1 MEFGLVLVWVLAFGA
16 LTAGGAPLA
25 AALFGNLPRKGAP
38 FALPTALVMFAIVVF
53 WIGQVTFGAHT
64 VLFAALVVVG
74 AGALAHR
81 LGARPDWVS
90 VARTYGVFF
99 LAFVAFAVVRASI
112 PGVTPAGGEQF
123 LHFGLVK
130 TILASGSL
138 PPEDF
143 WFAGE
148 PMRYYYG
155 TQLQVAAFSALT
167 GTPPRYGFNL
177 GIAAFYGIL
186 VVTAYGLA
194 GSVVASAGRSY
205 RLGGTLGAFF
215 VAVGGASTTA
225 IRLLTPHL
233 PEGVRQP
240 VAEAAFGFM
249 AQRFEGGDLDAAVA
263 QQGST
268 TEWSWWFTRYVVP
281 DTLQEFPLYSFV
293 KADLHGHAL
302 SNGYVLF
309 AAALAFAYYRTP
321 AEQRRRRLGILFGG
335 LGSVA
340 GLFGFMNT
348 WSLPTAAGLTLL
360 GVAAAD
366 AHPATLLPDETAG
379 RLVLNTDTAAD
390 AGLVDRLVAETW
402 RIVLAVVVAAL
413 VVAVGVVI
421 ASPFLIFGAVP
432 TNDGAGLFPPTT
444 ALPPF
449 LVIYGG
455 VLAVAGAVLLHR
467 TVGGARE
474 SGPLVP
480 AAGAVVVLASVLV
493 GWLASIPILAVTV
506 PLIAAGWWLVRTD
519 RMGFEAVLLVAG
531 IGLVLSMDLV
541 HAKVWPPQQERWN
554 TTLKVAVQGWT
565 LLGVGVGAAGA
576 LALADARDALAARF
590 PTAREVTD
598 RDAEAEP
605 ATDGGRDLGSVA
617 GPVAVAL
624 LVVAVVLASTPF
636 AVLVFQGT
644 VEEDVRNPERLT
656 LDGLDVHDTFNG
668 EEIQAI
674 YWLDDRQGT
683 PTIVEAPG
691 HQTYSWTNPASTL
704 AGADA
709 VVGWDHQRGYRGSA
723 AFECRAERADQV
735 YTGPMENAAAVLLT
749 YEVDYVY
756 VGTNEREAYGD
767 RIRDFGAHPA
777 FEEAFTNDAATIYRV
792 DHSELPDREELRPC
806 PRAG

>member
-25 AALFGNLPRKGAP
+25 AALFANLPRKGAP
-38 FALPTALVMFAIVVF
+38 FALPTALVAFTIVVF
-53 WIGQVTFGAHT
+53 WVGQVTFGAHT
-64 VLFAALVVVG
+64 VAFAALVVVA

-81 LGARPDWVS
+81 LGARPDWTSVS
-90 VARTYGVFF
+90 RTYGVFL
-99 LAFVAFAVVRASI
+99 LAFVAFAVVRATV
-112 PGVTPAGGEQF
+112 PGITPAGGEQF

-177 GIAAFYGIL
+177 GIAAFYGLL
-186 VVTAYGLA
+186 VVTAYGVA

-205 RLGGTLGAFF
+205 RLGGIMGAFF
-215 VAVGGASTTA
+215 VAVGGATTTA
-225 IRLLTPHL
+225 IRLLTPLL
-233 PEGVRQP
+233 PEGIRRP

-249 AQRFEGGDLDAAVA
+249 ARRFERGDLDAAVA

-302 SNGYVLF
+302 ANGYVLF

-321 AEQRRRRLGILFGG
+321 AEQRARRLGILFGG
-335 LGSVA
+335 LGAVA

-366 AHPATLLPDETAG
+366 AHPATLLPADLAERLLPAG
-379 RLVLNTDTAAD
+379 SIADDPGLLERLL
-390 AGLVDRLVAETW
+390 AEAW

-421 ASPFLIFGAVP
+421 ASPFLVFGSVP
-432 TNDGAGLFPPTT
+432 TNGGAGLLPPTT
-444 ALPPF
+444 SLPPF

-455 VLAVAGAVLLHR
+455 VLAIAGAVLLHR
-467 TVGGARE
+467 SVGGARE

-480 AAGAVVVLASVLV
+480 AVGAAVVLASVLV
-493 GWLASIPILAVTV
+493 GWLASIPILAVTA
-506 PLIAAGWWLVRTD
+506 PLIAAGWWLVRTE

-565 LLGVGVGAAGA
+565 LLGVGAGAAGA

-590 PTAREVTD
+590 PAAREVGET
-598 RDAEAEP
+598 DAEA

-617 GPVAVAL
+617 APVVVAL
-624 LVVAVVLASTPF
+624 LVVAVLLASTPF

-644 VEEDVRNPERLT
+644 VEDDVRNPDRLT
-656 LDGLDVHDTFNG
+656 LDGLAVHDTFNG

-691 HQTYSWTNPASTL
+691 HQTYSWTNPASTF

-709 VVGWDHQRGYRGSA
+709 VVGWDHQRGYRGSV

-756 VGTNEREAYGD
+756 VGTNERDAYGGE
-767 RIRDFGAHPA
+767 IRDFGAHPA
-777 FEEAFTNDAATIYRV
+777 FEEAFENDAATIYRV
-792 DHSELPDREELRPC
+792 DRSALPDRERLQRC